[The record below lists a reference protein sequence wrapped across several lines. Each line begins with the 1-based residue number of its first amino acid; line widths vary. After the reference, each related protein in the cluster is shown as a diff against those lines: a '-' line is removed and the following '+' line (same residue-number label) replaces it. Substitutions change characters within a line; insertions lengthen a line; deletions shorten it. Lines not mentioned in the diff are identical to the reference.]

1 MRSAQILFGG
11 ISQDSILNLVKI
23 WERCVKMC
31 NFDDILGKKEKTLVF
46 FPQFFPLLWK
56 LF

>member
-1 MRSAQILFGG
+1 MRSAKILFGG
-11 ISQDSILNLVKI
+11 ISQDFILNLVKI
-23 WERCVKMC
+23 CERCVKIC